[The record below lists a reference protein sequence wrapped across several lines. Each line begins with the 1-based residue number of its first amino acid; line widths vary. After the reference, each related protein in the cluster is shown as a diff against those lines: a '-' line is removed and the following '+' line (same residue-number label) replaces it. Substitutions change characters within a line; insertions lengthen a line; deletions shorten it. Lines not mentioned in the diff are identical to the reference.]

1 MSISAKDLTLD
12 FVNADPFISLVH
24 DLPAQEDK
32 RGVEHDVD
40 EGVDHSDQDEPN
52 ADGNP
57 GAPRCNSQEEMIL
70 SSSLSWYLLNILL
83 QLDHNLEWLTL
94 A

>member
-83 QLDHNLEWLTL
+83 QLDHILEWLTL

>member
-40 EGVDHSDQDEPN
+40 EGVTVT
-52 ADGNP
+52 G
-57 GAPRCNSQEEMIL
+57 I
-70 SSSLSWYLLNILL
+70 SLMQMVTLELLDAIVKKR
-83 QLDHNLEWLTL
+83 
-94 A
+94 

>member
-1 MSISAKDLTLD
+1 MSISAKDLTMD

-70 SSSLSWYLLNILL
+70 SSSLSWYLLNMG
-83 QLDHNLEWLTL
+83 
-94 A
+94 

>member
-12 FVNADPFISLVH
+12 FVNADPFIALIH
-24 DLPAQEDK
+24 DLPAREDK

-40 EGVDHSDQDEPN
+40 EGVDHCDQDEPN

-57 GAPRCNSQEEMIL
+57 A
-70 SSSLSWYLLNILL
+70 
-83 QLDHNLEWLTL
+83 LELHDAIVKKRWFYQ
-94 A
+94 AVCPDIC